1 MTHRARDRHRH
12 STGDRKQRLR
22 RIGRPSLE
30 ELEIRTLLNAT
41 LSDLGVLESVTGL
54 NSAVE
59 VVGNTNPPDGEG
71 YAFLL
76 DSNGTFHN
84 LGDLPGYSLTA
95 ATGISANGQVIG
107 YSSDPD
113 SNSSPD
119 SLALVDVN
127 GVMTSLGTLN
137 SQDVRESEAIGI
149 NDSGQ
154 IVGWSTVIGD
164 AIHAFLYSNG
174 QMTDLSTLGGASH
187 AGSSVANAINDSGQI
202 VGNTTVVNGSG
213 PGSQQAFLDANGVMT
228 ALGIPYGTEESD
240 ANAINSS
247 GQIVGNAG
255 DPSSADG
262 LGQHAILWSN
272 GTATDL
278 GTLPGDSFADATS
291 INDSGVIVGDSYTAS
306 SKSQIGHAFVY
317 ENGVMTDL
325 NSLLSASSGFV
336 LNTATEIDNADEI
349 CGLATYQGHIHGYVL
364 YLSGSPT
371 PPPPPPPN
379 PAPTPTTIVV
389 QSSGSTS
396 VYGQTINLNAVVN
409 ASTPGSGTPTGSVT
423 FLDGSATLGT
433 VVLQGDQATLTI
445 HNLPV
450 GADSITGIYS
460 GDSQFTT
467 STSAV
472 VNVSVQP
479 DATSL
484 SLVSSAGNQADL
496 GQPVTFTAMV
506 SPDSPGSGTPTGTV
520 TFKDG
525 MTVLGTASLSGGN
538 AIFTTN
544 GLALGSH
551 SISVQYS
558 GNGDFLASD
567 SAAFTLTV
575 IAPGFPTQSF
585 PTQSTLTAS
594 ARSSIHGKPVTFTDT
609 VKLRGAIHGTPTGA
623 VMFMNGGAVLGTVAL
638 KRGKAVLKTASLP
651 LGSDR
656 IQAVYAGSGSFGPS
670 ASAILVETIDP
681 GRPKK
686 ARAHRRKAL
695 KGATVS
701 LAPAGQFPRRQITR
715 HFQVTE
721 IGNSTVLVVV
731 TS

>member
-12 STGDRKQRLR
+12 SVGDRKQRLR
-22 RIGRPSLE
+22 RIGTPSLE
-30 ELEIRTLLNAT
+30 ELEVRTLLNAT
-41 LSDLGVLESVTGL
+41 LTDLGVLQTVTGL

-59 VVGNTNPPDGEG
+59 VVGNFAPPSAGDTGIG
-71 YAFLL
+71 DAFLL
-76 DSNGTFHN
+76 DSSGTFHDLGN
-84 LGDLPGYSLTA
+84 LPTYIQSN

-107 YSSDPD
+107 YSQTPD
-113 SNSSPD
+113 SGSGLPSP
-119 SLALVDVN
+119 LGFLDVN
-127 GVMTSLGTLN
+127 GVMTPLGTLGGSFPGSEPVGVN
-137 SQDVRESEAIGI
+137 DSGQVVGWANKGGLRTAFVYSDGQMTDLGILSGAGSSQANGI

-154 IVGWSTVIGD
+154 IVG
-164 AIHAFLYSNG
+164 Y
-174 QMTDLSTLGGASH
+174 
-187 AGSSVANAINDSGQI
+187 
-202 VGNTTVVNGSG
+202 TTVVDGSG
-213 PGSQQAFLDANGVMT
+213 QLSQQAFLDVNGKMT
-228 ALGIPYGTEESD
+228 ALGIPYGTESNAQSD

-247 GQIVGNAG
+247 GQIVGDSGNPG
-255 DPSSADG
+255 IPVSI
-262 LGQHAILWSN
+262 HAFLWSN

-278 GTLPGDSFADATS
+278 GILPGDTYAVATS
-291 INDSGVIVGDSYTAS
+291 INDSGVIVGESYFDPGT
-306 SKSQIGHAFVY
+306 GHAFIY

-325 NSLLSASSGFV
+325 NSFLPANSGWV
-336 LNTATEIDNADEI
+336 LHTATQIDNADEI
-349 CGLATYQGHIHGYVL
+349 CGLGTYQNQIHGYVL

-379 PAPTPTTIVV
+379 PTSTPTTIVV

-396 VYGQTINLNAVVN
+396 MYGQTINLNAVVN

-423 FLDGSATLGT
+423 FLDGSTTLGT

-445 HNLPV
+445 HSLPV

-496 GQPVTFTAMV
+496 GQAVTFTAMV

-525 MTVLGTASLSGGN
+525 MTVLGTASLSGGK
-538 AIFTTN
+538 AIFSTN

-567 SAAFTLTV
+567 SAAVTLTV

-656 IQAVYAGSGSFGPS
+656 IQAVYAGGGSFGAS
-670 ASAILVETIDP
+670 ASAILVETVDAA
-681 GRPKK
+681 RPKK
-686 ARAHRRKAL
+686 ARAHKSRVNTLRPAL
-695 KGATVS
+695 RS
-701 LAPAGQFPRRQITR
+701 APVHPIAPEMPAPRLLDRSSR
-715 HFQVTE
+715 SWSE
-721 IGNSTVLVVV
+721 RP
-731 TS
+731 